1 MYSVTGASTDWKYVD
16 NGRIFIGNTDSNSKV
31 RADFDVPVRARV
43 IRIHPVTWNNYIC
56 LRFDAIYI
64 D

>member
-16 NGRIFIGNTDSNSKV
+16 NGRIFTGNTDQNSKV
-31 RADFDVPVRARV
+31 RADFDIPVRARA
-43 IRIHPVTWNNYIC
+43 IRIHPVTWNNWIC